1 MIKGSKGFPVLDLIK
16 IIWVPSLDILQ
27 KTLINE
33 ITCNTFFLVNFYA
46 AMIIIT
52 INDICAY
59 YVGFF
64 AGRTPLI
71 KLSPKK
77 TLEVGCQKI
86 RNTFFVLLSPAEYKP
101 REG

>member
-1 MIKGSKGFPVLDLIK
+1 MAYLVALIDLI
-16 IIWVPSLDILQ
+16 VFFSN
-27 KTLINE
+27 KT
-33 ITCNTFFLVNFYA
+33 NTYFLVNFYA

-77 TLEVGCQKI
+77 TLEVGCQKK
-86 RNTFFVLLSPAEYKP
+86 RNTFLVLLAASQ
-101 REG
+101 